1 MDSSPATG
9 QRPQLRLTRRY
20 PVEPAKVWRAWTDPQ
35 ALSAWFGP
43 GEPHSVTEAE
53 LDVRAGGRYRIRFHT
68 QDGEQHE
75 VAGQYEV
82 VEPERRLVFR
92 WAWRS
97 TPERVSRVTVALRPV
112 PGGTELEFLHERFFD
127 EAARA
132 GHERGWTATFEK
144 LDRWISSGSDR
155 ADSGRRG

>member
-1 MDSSPATG
+1 
-9 QRPQLRLTRRY
+9 
-20 PVEPAKVWRAWTDPQ
+20 
-35 ALSAWFGP
+35 
-43 GEPHSVTEAE
+43 
-53 LDVRAGGRYRIRFHT
+53 VRAGGRYRIRFHT

-82 VEPERRLVFR
+82 VERERRLVFS